1 MEYLQKNATE
11 SLAVGFDGRMMT
23 ATMAEE
29 IESIKNISVISDVDL
44 VGEIWE
50 NRPLMCCKPVW
61 NLSLEYCGKTRA
73 HKLGDIREEMKNKDR
88 IGIAAMYSVIPMFL
102 GVLKIIVDM
111 LLMILV
117 FTSSISEV
125 VK

>member
-1 MEYLQKNATE
+1 M
-11 SLAVGFDGRMMT
+11 VGFDGRMIT

-44 VGEIWE
+44 VGEIWA

-73 HKLGDIREEMKNKDR
+73 HKLGDIREEMKNKEVD
-88 IGIAAMYSVIPMFL
+88 
-102 GVLKIIVDM
+102 VLV
-111 LLMILV
+111 L
-117 FTSSISEV
+117 TSLEETAWTLNSSW
-125 VK
+125 